1 MKTTIYE
8 LLGMVKD
15 GKAPK
20 KVKYKDKIYYYHE
33 GYDFNYMYNS
43 SDYSPMDRD
52 KSLFTFNSFKMKDGR
67 QCWEDKAAID
77 FLNDKV
83 EIIEEEKKIPEK
95 LEEFGIQYNLDYI
108 DYKNIET
115 LKKWLNK
122 DFQTIYDTLD
132 LLIKNQ
138 NKLIDYLKSKGE

>member
-1 MKTTIYE
+1 MKTITLYD
-8 LLGMVKD
+8 LLGLVKD

-20 KVKYKDKIYYYHE
+20 KIKYM
-33 GYDFNYMYNS
+33 GYIFEYDTNHKRYESYF
-43 SDYSPMDRD
+43 DEQIW
-52 KSLFTFNSFKMKDGR
+52 T
-67 QCWEDKAAID
+67 
-77 FLNDKV
+77 LNDFVNVDDNLNDTVK
-83 EIIEEEKKIPEK
+83 IPNDEEEKKKIPEK

-132 LLIKNQ
+132 LIIKNQ
-138 NKLIDYLKSKGE
+138 NQLIDFLKSKGE